1 VSSVPSLFDP
11 VNPKLQSRRTDP
23 ATSAAAARRLKPNS
37 AKAKLLHR
45 YYLFDLTDEQAA
57 QQAGLDLYQAS
68 KRCADL
74 RRDGFVEAVG
84 VATGQSGSE
93 RMVCRITDAGRSA
106 VFMFRSA
113 LYKNEPIERERKT
126 ADGSF

>member
-1 VSSVPSLFDP
+1 MKNAPSFFDP
-11 VNPKLQSRRTDP
+11 VNPKLQVRSTDP

-57 QQAGLDLYQAS
+57 EQAGLDLYQAS

-74 RRDGFVEAVG
+74 RRDGFIEPVS
-84 VATGQSGSE
+84 VALGRSGAE

-106 VFMFRSA
+106 VFMFRSGF
-113 LYKNEPIERERKT
+113 YKNEPAERKRRT